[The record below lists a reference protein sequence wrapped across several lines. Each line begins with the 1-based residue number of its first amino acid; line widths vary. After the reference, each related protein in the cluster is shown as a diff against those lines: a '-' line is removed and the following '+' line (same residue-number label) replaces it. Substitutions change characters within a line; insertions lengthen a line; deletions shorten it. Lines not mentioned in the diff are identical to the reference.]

1 MKEFETQ
8 VKQKATALA
17 QKREL
22 DIQRKY
28 RLQYQKQSGR
38 FEEEI
43 KEKYEVELGMVK
55 KKL

>member
-28 RLQYQKQSGR
+28 RLQYQK
-38 FEEEI
+38 
-43 KEKYEVELGMVK
+43 
-55 KKL
+55 